1 MTRIASLLAVG
12 ALLLSVGSVGARAQ
26 PSGESVIGA
35 RQSAIDRVQYGD
47 GGRCYNRCISG
58 TVFRRCQSDY
68 RGEREN
74 CCNLICNR
82 INNWFS

>member
-1 MTRIASLLAVG
+1 MSRIPSLLAVG
-12 ALLLSVGSVGARAQ
+12 ALLLSLGSVGAGAQ
-26 PSGESVIGA
+26 PRGDGVIGA
-35 RQSAIDRVQYGD
+35 PQSVIDRVQYDD

-68 RGEREN
+68 KGEREN

-82 INNWFS
+82 INNWSD